1 MLGRDPDG
9 FPLPLGPDSL
19 LGLVGTSRPSSSLP
33 GGVQH
38 QQCPGASCSLTV
50 HCSQGWDGLVG
61 LILPK
66 SFRQLAGEQE
76 PNAPLQASTPYRPLP
91 WGGGSR
97 LSSTVSGGRAVL
109 VLRRELRAFLQRQCS
124 AVLRCSGGCTQL
136 LEQTGSSLV

>member
-1 MLGRDPDG
+1 MLGRDSDG

-38 QQCPGASCSLTV
+38 QQCPGVSCSLTV

-66 SFRQLAGEQE
+66 SFHQLAGEQGTKCTL
-76 PNAPLQASTPYRPLP
+76 AGQHALQTITLGRRAQAQQHSGRGKSSAGALP
-91 WGGGSR
+91 
-97 LSSTVSGGRAVL
+97 
-109 VLRRELRAFLQRQCS
+109 
-124 AVLRCSGGCTQL
+124 
-136 LEQTGSSLV
+136 